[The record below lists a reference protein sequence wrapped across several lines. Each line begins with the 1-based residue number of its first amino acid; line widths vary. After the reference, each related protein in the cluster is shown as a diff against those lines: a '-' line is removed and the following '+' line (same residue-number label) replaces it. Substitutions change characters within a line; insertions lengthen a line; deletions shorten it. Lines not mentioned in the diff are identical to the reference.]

1 MTLPATVC
9 HRRTPRSLP
18 TSSCPAKFLSPARA
32 VVLGRP
38 QLDFFLYDHAFAP
51 TGMGASEARA
61 AKVGQANDLG
71 GHPWVRRAST
81 RPYRGSEGARALFH
95 ADRAGILIGG
105 TAAALTM
112 EEAGLEFRAT
122 KDVDIVLHVEALTPA
137 FGKAFWKFVEDGGY
151 EIRHASDT
159 GH

>member
-1 MTLPATVC
+1 
-9 HRRTPRSLP
+9 
-18 TSSCPAKFLSPARA
+18 
-32 VVLGRP
+32 
-38 QLDFFLYDHAFAP
+38 
-51 TGMGASEARA
+51 MGASEARA

-95 ADRAGILIGG
+95 ADRAEMAGVCDERRRLEGCDRCRRSRIARARILIGG
-105 TAAALTM
+105 TSAALPM
-112 EEAGLEFRAT
+112 GEAGLEFCAT
-122 KDVDIVLHVEALTPA
+122 KEFDIVLHVEAWTPA
-137 FGKAFWKFVEDGGY
+137 FGKGFWKFVEDGGY